1 MEINSHISTSGTNKS
16 YKSFLNTNSTTQH
29 IISATTSNHQLAFIV
44 ASWCKPRMESSSIR
58 VWDDRDEH
66 VGNIC
71 KVHIQKNV
79 TSIFKIDF
87 IYEERKTQIYKKKL
101 TN

>member
-44 ASWCKPRMESSSIR
+44 ASPGWSRPPSGCETIEMSMWGISVK
-58 VWDDRDEH
+58 
-66 VGNIC
+66 C
-71 KVHIQKNV
+71 
-79 TSIFKIDF
+79 TSK
-87 IYEERKTQIYKKKL
+87 KT
-101 TN
+101 

>member
-16 YKSFLNTNSTTQH
+16 YKSFLNTNSALFNH

-44 ASWCKPRMESSSIR
+44 ASWCKSRMESSSIR
-58 VWDDRDEH
+58 VWDEH
-66 VGNIC
+66 VGNIY